1 MILSFLKISE
11 FKKWSLKSRLV
22 LTVIILV
29 FSGLLVSSFA
39 SYKFI
44 DNFLSIRGEQ
54 EVTSLLNGPFSP
66 SNLSDSAASGNLI
79 EPNPGVYVAI
89 FDSEANLVTS
99 TGGYVNGQVVPPLL
113 KHVDAEFVNDNS
125 GRIFETFSLDKTY
138 SFRTAAKAWSNG
150 SGYIVVAVNK
160 SFSENELQK
169 VLKLSLSV
177 AFAILLLLIIT
188 ARYAIN
194 FALKPLL
201 SFVDVAS
208 SISEGRRESRWEVE
222 TSSGEVEILG
232 KSFNQMLETVN
243 ISIDQKEEYANS
255 LKRFIADASHELKTP
270 LTVIQ
275 GFSEML
281 RKGMIV
287 DSGEIISAY
296 ARVEKESR
304 RMARL
309 VEDLLTL
316 ARIDQGSS
324 LVFEPF
330 DIDGLIEE
338 VLANSKISASTHD
351 FHFNSNS
358 KGLQVIGDP
367 GSILRLLS
375 NLVSN
380 AYKYSSPESKI
391 LIETKIS
398 KGFITIDVSDEGVGI
413 PASERKLVFDRF
425 YKASSNT
432 HPEKNTERGIES
444 STGLGLAIAYSIAE
458 KHGGVLECIAPKLK
472 GATFRFNLPLAN

>member
-1 MILSFLKISE
+1 MILGFSKISE

-29 FSGLLVSSFA
+29 FSGLLVSSLA

-54 EVTSLLNGPFSP
+54 EVISLLNGPFSP
-66 SNLSDSAASGNLI
+66 SNLSDSASEVNLS
-79 EPNPGVYVAI
+79 EPNPGVFVAVY
-89 FDSEANLVTS
+89 DSEANLVNS
-99 TGGYVNGQVVPPLL
+99 IGGYVNGLVVPPLL
-113 KHVDAEFVNDNS
+113 KHVDTEFVNDNS
-125 GRIFETFSLDKTY
+125 GSIFETFSSDKAN

-160 SFSENELQK
+160 SFTENELQK

-177 AFAILLLLIIT
+177 AFAILLLLIII

-222 TSSGEVEILG
+222 TSSGEVEVLG

-243 ISIDQKEEYANS
+243 LSIDQKEDYANS

-281 RKGMIV
+281 RKGMIL
-287 DSGEIISAY
+287 DPNEINLAY

-330 DIDGLIEE
+330 SLDDLIKEVID
-338 VLANSKISASTHD
+338 NSKISASTHD
-351 FHFNSNS
+351 FQFISNS
-358 KGLQVIGDP
+358 KDFQVIGDP
-367 GSILRLLS
+367 NSIVRLLS

-380 AYKYSSPESKI
+380 AYKYSDPGSKI
-391 LIETKIS
+391 LIETQKL
-398 KGFITIDVSDEGVGI
+398 KGYVTIDVSDEGIGI
-413 PASERKLVFDRF
+413 PVSERKLVFDRF
-425 YKASSNT
+425 YKASTNNHSD
-432 HPEKNTERGIES
+432 KNAERGIES

-458 KHGGVLECIAPKLK
+458 KHGGILECTAPKLN
-472 GATFRFNLPLAN
+472 GATFRFTLPLVN

>member
-1 MILSFLKISE
+1 MILDFLKISE

-54 EVTSLLNGPFSP
+54 EVISLLNGPFAP
-66 SNLSDSAASGNLI
+66 SNLSDSAKEVNLS

-89 FDSEANLVTS
+89 FDSDSNLISS
-99 TGGYVNGQVVPPLL
+99 TGGYVNGLVVPPTL
-113 KHVDAEFVNDNS
+113 KHIDEKFVNDKS
-125 GRIFETFSLDKTY
+125 GTIFETFSSDNSY

-150 SGYIVVAVNK
+150 SGYIVIAVNK
-160 SFSENELQK
+160 SFTENELQK

-177 AFAILLLLIIT
+177 AFAILLLLIIA

-208 SISEGRRESRWEVE
+208 SISEGRRESRWEIE

-243 ISIDQKEEYANS
+243 LSIDQKEEYADS

-281 RKGMIV
+281 RKGMIL
-287 DSGEIISAY
+287 DPAEINSAY

-330 DIDGLIEE
+330 VLDALVEE
-338 VLANSKISASTHD
+338 VLENSKVSAKYHK
-351 FHFNSNS
+351 FHFNSDS
-358 KGLQVIGDP
+358 KDLKVIGDP
-367 GSILRLLS
+367 NSIVRLLS

-380 AYKYSSPESKI
+380 AYKYSDPGSKI
-391 LIETKIS
+391 LIETKKI
-398 KGFITIDVSDEGVGI
+398 KGFISVDVSDEGIGI

-432 HPEKNTERGIES
+432 HSEKNIERVVES
-444 STGLGLAIAYSIAE
+444 STGLGLAIAYSIAD
-458 KHGGVLECIAPKLK
+458 KHGGTLECITPKLS
-472 GATFRFNLPLAN
+472 GATFRFKLPLN